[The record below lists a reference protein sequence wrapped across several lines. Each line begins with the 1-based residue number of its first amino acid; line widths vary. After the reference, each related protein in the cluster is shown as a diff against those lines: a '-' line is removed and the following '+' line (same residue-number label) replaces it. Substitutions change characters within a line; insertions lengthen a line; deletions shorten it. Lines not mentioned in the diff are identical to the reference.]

1 MATVIVAMA
10 DCALSAS
17 DEVTLVTYALG
28 SCIAVAIHD
37 PLSGVGGLLHFMLPD
52 STIDANKAKIHPY
65 MFADTGIPLLFRR
78 AYELG
83 AQKRRLRVRLIGG
96 AQVLDDAG
104 VFNIGK
110 RNHLAARKILWK
122 AGVLVHAE
130 AVGGTLSRNVGLH
143 VGTGRCWMRPA
154 GGPEQDLPL
163 STVNIKEFSN
173 GIFRPGR

>member
-1 MATVIVAMA
+1 MAPIVVAMA
-10 DCALSAS
+10 DCALSGA
-17 DEVTLVTYALG
+17 DETTLVTYALG

-37 PLSGVGGLLHFMLPD
+37 PVSRVGGLLHFMLPD
-52 STIDANKAKIHPY
+52 STIDTGKAQKNPY
-65 MFADTGIPLLFRR
+65 MFADTGIPLLFRQ

-83 AQKRRLRVRLIGG
+83 AQKRRLCVRLIGG
-96 AQVLDDAG
+96 AQVLDDGG

-163 STVNIKEFSN
+163 LQTTIKEVSD
-173 GIFRPGR
+173 GILHPGR